1 MRCALT
7 FAGDEIVSITDL
19 PLLGMLKTK
28 MRWHQAR
35 QSVLA
40 QNIANADTPG
50 FRPSDLSPMNTRQSL
65 RAPGLGNVAAA
76 RTHRAHIQGSPMGM
90 QGSTFKTEDT
100 KGWERTPAGNSV
112 VLEEQMIK
120 VSANQF
126 DFQMASTLY
135 ARSLGLLKT
144 AIGRS

>member
-1 MRCALT
+1 MA
-7 FAGDEIVSITDL
+7 ITDL

-28 MRWHQAR
+28 MQWHQAR

-50 FRPSDLSPMNTRQSL
+50 FRPSDLKPMDPTSVARPKGTASL
-65 RAPGLGNVAAA
+65 AAA
-76 RTHRAHIQGSPMGM
+76 RTHEAHISGPALSKSSFERSGA
-90 QGSTFKTEDT
+90 
-100 KGWERTPAGNSV
+100 KGWETTPAGNAV
-112 VLEEQMIK
+112 VLEEQMME

-135 ARSLGLLKT
+135 SKSLGLLKT
-144 AIGRS
+144 AIGRRG

>member
-1 MRCALT
+1 M
-7 FAGDEIVSITDL
+7 IVAITDL

-35 QSVLA
+35 QGVLA

-50 FRPSDLSPMNTRQSL
+50 FRPSELRAMNTQRSL
-65 RAPGLGNVAAA
+65 RAPGIAGVATA
-76 RTHRAHIQGSPMGM
+76 RTHQSHIMGASMGIQGSA
-90 QGSTFKTEDT
+90 FKTENT
-100 KGWERTPAGNSV
+100 KGWEMTPAGNAV

-126 DFQMASTLY
+126 EYQMASTLY
-135 ARSLGLLKT
+135 SRSLGLLKT
-144 AIGRS
+144 AIGRNA

>member
-1 MRCALT
+1 VA
-7 FAGDEIVSITDL
+7 ITDL

-35 QSVLA
+35 QGVLA

-50 FRPSDLSPMNTRQSL
+50 FRPSDLAAMNTQKSVH
-65 RAPGLGNVAAA
+65 APRLTSVAAT
-76 RTHRAHIQGSPMGM
+76 RTHHSHVQSSPMGM
-90 QGSTFKTEDT
+90 QGTAFKSEAA
-100 KGWERTPAGNSV
+100 KGWETTPAGNSV

-135 ARSLGLLKT
+135 SRSLGLLKT
-144 AIGRS
+144 AIGRT

>member
-1 MRCALT
+1 MA
-7 FAGDEIVSITDL
+7 ITDL

-50 FRPSDLSPMNTRQSL
+50 FRPSDLKALDARTSMQPRSAGAVT
-65 RAPGLGNVAAA
+65 AA
-76 RTHRAHIQGSPMGM
+76 RTHKAHIAGPAISGGGFDQAG
-90 QGSTFKTEDT
+90 T
-100 KGWERTPAGNSV
+100 KGWETTPAGNAV
-112 VLEEQMIK
+112 VLEEQMME

-126 DFQMASTLY
+126 DFQTASTLY
-135 ARSLGLLKT
+135 AKSLGLLKT
-144 AIGRS
+144 AIGRNS

>member
-1 MRCALT
+1 MAI
-7 FAGDEIVSITDL
+7 FDL
-19 PLLGMLKTK
+19 PLLGMLKSK
-28 MRWHQAR
+28 MQWHQAR

-40 QNIANADTPG
+40 QNVANADTPG
-50 FRPSDLSPMNTRQSL
+50 FRPSDLKPISSNRSVRTAGL
-65 RAPGLGNVAAA
+65 APVSTA
-76 RTHRAHIQGSPMGM
+76 RTHAAHMKGTPMGM
-90 QGSTFKTEDT
+90 QRAAFDNKTS
-100 KGWERTPAGNSV
+100 KGWETTPAGNAV

>member
-1 MRCALT
+1 MA
-7 FAGDEIVSITDL
+7 ITDL

-35 QSVLA
+35 QGVLA

-50 FRPSDLSPMNTRQSL
+50 FRPSDLRAMTTQRSL
-65 RAPGLGNVAAA
+65 RAPGIAGVATA
-76 RTHRAHIQGSPMGM
+76 RTHRSHIRGASMGM
-90 QGSTFKTEDT
+90 QGDPFKSEIT
-100 KGWERTPAGNSV
+100 KGWEITPAGNAV

-120 VSANQF
+120 LSANQF

-135 ARSLGLLKT
+135 ARSIGLLKT
-144 AIGRS
+144 AIGRNA

>member
-1 MRCALT
+1 MRRRNKQLQEGTVA
-7 FAGDEIVSITDL
+7 ITDL

-50 FRPSDLSPMNTRQSL
+50 FRPSDIKPMDSGPGARVQSVASLAATRTN
-65 RAPGLGNVAAA
+65 P
-76 RTHRAHIQGSPMGM
+76 AHIAGPALKGGSFDRTGA
-90 QGSTFKTEDT
+90 
-100 KGWERTPAGNSV
+100 KGWETTPAGNAV
-112 VLEEQMIK
+112 VLEEQMME

-126 DFQMASTLY
+126 DYQMASTLY
-135 ARSLGLLKT
+135 SKSLGLLKT
-144 AIGRS
+144 AIGRRG

>member
-1 MRCALT
+1 MA
-7 FAGDEIVSITDL
+7 ITDL

-50 FRPSDLSPMNTRQSL
+50 FRPSDIKPMNTQPGIRAQGVASL
-65 RAPGLGNVAAA
+65 AAA
-76 RTHRAHIQGSPMGM
+76 RTNPAHIAGPAMSGS
-90 QGSTFKTEDT
+90 SIDRTASR
-100 KGWERTPAGNSV
+100 GWETTPAGNAV
-112 VLEEQMIK
+112 VLEEQMME

-126 DFQMASTLY
+126 DYQMASTLY
-135 ARSLGLLKT
+135 SKSLGLLKT
-144 AIGRS
+144 AIGRRG

>member
-1 MRCALT
+1 MA
-7 FAGDEIVSITDL
+7 ISDL

-35 QSVLA
+35 QGVLA
-40 QNIANADTPG
+40 QNVANADTPG
-50 FRPSDLSPMNTRQSL
+50 FQPSDLKPMNAQQ
-65 RAPGLGNVAAA
+65 PA
-76 RTHRAHIQGSPMGM
+76 RLASAGGVSAVQTHKAHIQAALGSSSEF
-90 QGSTFKTEDT
+90 QNSNS
-100 KGWERTPAGNSV
+100 KGWETTPAGNSV

-135 ARSLGLLKT
+135 SRSLGLLKM
-144 AIGRS
+144 AIGRNS

>member
-1 MRCALT
+1 MA
-7 FAGDEIVSITDL
+7 ISDL

-35 QSVLA
+35 QGVLA
-40 QNIANADTPG
+40 QNVANADTPG
-50 FRPSDLSPMNTRQSL
+50 FRPSDLKPMSTLAAPRT
-65 RAPGLGNVAAA
+65 PGLAPVAAA
-76 RTHRAHIQGSPMGM
+76 TTHKSHMQGTPMGAR
-90 QGSTFKTEDT
+90 GSGFENSDT
-100 KGWERTPAGNSV
+100 KGWETTPAGNSV

-126 DFQMASTLY
+126 DFQMATTLY

-144 AIGRS
+144 AIGRNG

>member
-1 MRCALT
+1 MA
-7 FAGDEIVSITDL
+7 ITDL

-35 QSVLA
+35 QGVLA

-50 FRPSDLSPMNTRQSL
+50 FRPSDLSAMNTQQNR
-65 RAPGLGNVAAA
+65 RASGLSSVAAT
-76 RTHRAHIQGSPMGM
+76 RTHNAHFQGSPMGM
-90 QGSTFKTEDT
+90 QGSAFKSEDT
-100 KGWERTPAGNSV
+100 KGWERTPGGNAV

-126 DFQMASTLY
+126 DYQMASTLY

>member
-1 MRCALT
+1 MA
-7 FAGDEIVSITDL
+7 ITDL
-19 PLLGMLKTK
+19 PLLGMLKTR

-40 QNIANADTPG
+40 ENIANADTPD
-50 FRPSDLSPMNTRQSL
+50 FRPSDLKPMDKGVAMRK
-65 RAPGLGNVAAA
+65 PGLAPVAAA
-76 RTHRAHIQGSPMGM
+76 RTHKSHIAGPVMGPQGSGFART
-90 QGSTFKTEDT
+90 GA
-100 KGWERTPAGNSV
+100 KGWETTPAGNSV

-135 ARSLGLLKT
+135 SRSLGLLKT
-144 AIGRS
+144 AIGRNG

>member
-1 MRCALT
+1 MA
-7 FAGDEIVSITDL
+7 ITDL

-35 QSVLA
+35 QGVLA

-50 FRPSDLSPMNTRQSL
+50 FRPSELRAMNTQRSL
-65 RAPGLGNVAAA
+65 RAPGIAGVATA
-76 RTHRAHIQGSPMGM
+76 RTHQSHITGASMGIQGSA
-90 QGSTFKTEDT
+90 FKTENT
-100 KGWERTPAGNSV
+100 KGWEMTPAGNAV

-126 DFQMASTLY
+126 EYQMASTLY
-135 ARSLGLLKT
+135 SRSIGLLKT
-144 AIGRS
+144 AIGRNA

>member
-1 MRCALT
+1 MAV
-7 FAGDEIVSITDL
+7 FDL
-19 PLLGMLKTK
+19 PLLGMLKNK

-40 QNIANADTPG
+40 QNVANADTPG
-50 FRPSDLSPMNTRQSL
+50 FRPSDLKPMNSNQAVRT
-65 RAPGLGNVAAA
+65 AGLTPISTT
-76 RTHRAHIQGSPMGM
+76 RTHAGHIKGAPMGM
-90 QGSTFKTEDT
+90 QNTAFDNMTT
-100 KGWERTPAGNSV
+100 KGWETTPGGNAV

-126 DFQMASTLY
+126 DFQMASMLY
-135 ARSLGLLKT
+135 SRSLGLLKT

>member
-1 MRCALT
+1 MA
-7 FAGDEIVSITDL
+7 ITDL

-35 QSVLA
+35 QGVLA
-40 QNIANADTPG
+40 QNVANADTPG
-50 FRPSDLSPMNTRQSL
+50 FRPSDLSPMNTQQSVRTPRL
-65 RAPGLGNVAAA
+65 ASVAAV
-76 RTHRAHIQGSPMGM
+76 RTHQAHIKVSAMGM
-90 QGSTFKTEDT
+90 QGNAFKTDDT
-100 KGWERTPAGNSV
+100 KGWETTPAGNSV

>member
-1 MRCALT
+1 MA
-7 FAGDEIVSITDL
+7 ITDL

-35 QSVLA
+35 QGVLA

-50 FRPSDLSPMNTRQSL
+50 FRPSELRAMNTQRSVS
-65 RAPGLGNVAAA
+65 APGISGVATA
-76 RTHRAHIQGSPMGM
+76 RTHNSHIRGASMGIQGSA
-90 QGSTFKTEDT
+90 FKTENT
-100 KGWERTPAGNSV
+100 KGWEMTPAGNAV

-126 DFQMASTLY
+126 EYQMASTLY
-135 ARSLGLLKT
+135 SRSIGLLKT
-144 AIGRS
+144 AIGRNA

>member
-1 MRCALT
+1 MGM
-7 FAGDEIVSITDL
+7 FDL
-19 PLLGMLKTK
+19 PVLGMLKNK

-40 QNIANADTPG
+40 HNVANADTPR
-50 FRPSDLSPMNTRQSL
+50 FRPSDLKPMNSKQSVS
-65 RAPGLGNVAAA
+65 AAGLAQVSAA
-76 RTHRAHIQGSPMGM
+76 RTHSAHIKASMGL
-90 QGSTFKTEDT
+90 QKTSFDNKSTR
-100 KGWERTPAGNSV
+100 GWETTPAGNSV

-135 ARSLGLLKT
+135 SRSLGLLKT
-144 AIGRS
+144 AVGRG